1 MKSEQCST
9 SSRCFGTQGVSR
21 PLPQHTD
28 FILRCQRCYCL
39 ESLSPRR
46 KVVTPMRHSCSYN
59 INLTSQPGEYTGMKI
74 RGQNRI
80 KNLPPT
86 QKTQGPRV
94 QSWGWEVSL
103 EQEMATHSSILAWR
117 IPWTEEPGGLQSMG
131 LQRAGHDST
140 AQARMEMLQRS
151 SARRVLLDP
160 GRGLISAPPI
170 PSRNLDHP
178 HPTQPHCVSGQ
189 LGGGG
194 SPLEK
199 RSEAGRA
206 AAAASLLTP
215 PRCVPLLHPSEAGH
229 P

>member
-1 MKSEQCST
+1 MNLLKKVTAICRGRGST
-9 SSRCFGTQGVSR
+9 DGS
-21 PLPQHTD
+21 
-28 FILRCQRCYCL
+28 
-39 ESLSPRR
+39 
-46 KVVTPMRHSCSYN
+46 VV
-59 INLTSQPGEYTGMKI
+59 
-74 RGQNRI
+74 

-151 SARRVLLDP
+151 SFRRVLLDP

-215 PRCVPLLHPSEAGH
+215 PRCVPLLHPSEAGQPLLTASCVFTKASLH
-229 P
+229 SLCFLRW